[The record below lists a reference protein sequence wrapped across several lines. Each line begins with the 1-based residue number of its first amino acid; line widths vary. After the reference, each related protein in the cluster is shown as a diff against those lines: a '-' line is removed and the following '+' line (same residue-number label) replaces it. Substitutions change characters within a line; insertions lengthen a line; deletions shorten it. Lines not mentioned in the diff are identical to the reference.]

1 MKNYTY
7 NITINQKAVIDNG
20 WDLNLYHIAILEV
33 ISDFINCNA
42 FISISDGQGTWHWCK
57 ISKILESLPILD
69 IKERRC
75 KDLINKL
82 CELGLLEIN
91 PNNQTLGRHYIRL
104 GKEYL
109 KYKFY
114 SIETPPMQKI
124 AYPMQKKTEPCN
136 LLHTPHAENCIPP
149 MQKIAYD
156 NNNNNI
162 INIKDNNKDFANLKN
177 FENLND
183 NLASDTNTPQ
193 TNKNVK
199 NKEKTCEK
207 KEVPTEWQEVVNVWL
222 EYKRKNKQT
231 YKDEDSI
238 YLFYKKLLR
247 LSCGNLDTA
256 MEIIADSRANNYRGI
271 FELRKTNTQQVN
283 ILPGGGIKKIDI

>member
-20 WDLNLYHIAILEV
+20 WDLKLYHIAILET
-33 ISDFINCNA
+33 IADFINCNA
-42 FISISDGQGTWHWCK
+42 FISISDEQGIWHWCK
-57 ISKILESLPILD
+57 ISKILDALPMID

-82 CELGLLEIN
+82 CELGLLEVN

-114 SIETPPMQKI
+114 SVETPPMQKI

-136 LLHTPHAENCIPP
+136 LLHTPHAENCIPT

-162 INIKDNNKDFANLKN
+162 INIKDNNTKDSSNLQK
-177 FENLND
+177 FDNLND
-183 NLASDTNTPQ
+183 NLESGTNIPQ

-222 EYKRKNKQT
+222 EYKRKRKQG
-231 YKDEDSI
+231 YKDENSI
-238 YLFYKKLLR
+238 FLFYNKLLR
-247 LSCGNLDTA
+247 LSFENLETA
-256 MEIIADSRANNYRGI
+256 RQIVEDSMANNYSGI
-271 FELRKTNTQQVN
+271 FEPKT
-283 ILPGGGIKKIDI
+283 GKKPLLNSDNGSITTLNL